1 MFGKIIDM
9 NNTDAFVNLL
19 DGTTMDVSI
28 SRLPKN
34 SKVGDS
40 VDLNM
45 AAPTNLSTP
54 TNMRS
59 NKTENLF

>member
-9 NNTDAFVNLL
+9 NNTDAFINFL

-34 SKVGDS
+34 SKIGDS

-45 AAPTNLSTP
+45 AAPTNM
-54 TNMRS
+54 NNDKM
-59 NKTENLF
+59 ENFF

>member
-9 NNTDAFVNLL
+9 DKTDAFINFL

-28 SRLPKN
+28 ARLPKN
-34 SKVGDS
+34 SKIGDS

-45 AAPTNLSTP
+45 LAPTNMKNDKMDS
-54 TNMRS
+54 
-59 NKTENLF
+59 FF

>member
-9 NNTDAFVNLL
+9 DNTDAFINFL

-28 SRLPKN
+28 ARLPKN

-40 VDLNM
+40 VDLNIGT
-45 AAPTNLSTP
+45 TNLLNDKMES
-54 TNMRS
+54 
-59 NKTENLF
+59 FF

>member
-9 NNTDAFVNLL
+9 DNTDAFINFL

-34 SKVGDS
+34 SKIGDS

-45 AAPTNLSTP
+45 DLST
-54 TNMRS
+54 NM
-59 NKTENLF
+59 NNDKMDNFF

>member
-9 NNTDAFVNLL
+9 NSTDAFVNFL

-34 SKVGDS
+34 SKIGDS
-40 VDLNM
+40 VDLNIV
-45 AAPTNLSTP
+45 APALTSMHSDNIG
-54 TNMRS
+54 
-59 NKTENLF
+59 NLF

>member
-9 NNTDAFVNLL
+9 DNTDAFVNFL
-19 DGTTMDVSI
+19 DGTTMDISI

-34 SKVGDS
+34 SKIGDS

-45 AAPTNLSTP
+45 TSPINMTAPTSIQ
-54 TNMRS
+54 S
-59 NKTENLF
+59 NKMGDLF

>member
-9 NNTDAFVNLL
+9 DNTDAFINLV

-34 SKVGDS
+34 SKVGDN
-40 VDLNM
+40 VDLN
-45 AAPTNLSTP
+45 LGST
-54 TNMRS
+54 TNMRNDKMES
-59 NKTENLF
+59 FF

>member
-9 NNTDAFVNLL
+9 NSTDAFITFL

-28 SRLPKN
+28 ARLPKN

-40 VDLNM
+40 VDFNIG
-45 AAPTNLSTP
+45 APVSMTNDK
-54 TNMRS
+54 MQ
-59 NKTENLF
+59 NLF

>member
-9 NNTDAFVNLL
+9 DSTDAFINFL

-34 SKVGDS
+34 SKIGDS
-40 VDLNM
+40 IDLNIG
-45 AAPTNLSTP
+45 APINMTNDK
-54 TNMRS
+54 M
-59 NKTENLF
+59 ENFF

>member
-9 NNTDAFVNLL
+9 DNTDAFINFL

-28 SRLPKN
+28 SRLPKD
-34 SKVGDS
+34 SKIGDS

-45 AAPTNLSTP
+45 AAPTNMKSDK
-54 TNMRS
+54 MGS
-59 NKTENLF
+59 FF